1 MALAKEEKKE
11 IIKKFA
17 REKGDTGSPEVQ
29 IALLSMQIDKLASH
43 LKEHKKDV
51 HSRRGLLSMV
61 AKRRRLLS
69 YLQKR
74 DEDRY
79 KNLTKDLKKYKR
91 VHVNNSYVI
100 LFFGDDGTVYFVDY
114 EHHDAIYKHS
124 KKHLK
129 KYNDLRFD

>member
-1 MALAKEEKKE
+1 MTIYMALAKDEKSD

-29 IALLSMQIDKLASH
+29 IALLSNKIEKLVSH

-74 DEDRY
+74 DEERY
-79 KNLTKDLKKYKR
+79 KSLIKELKLDK
-91 VHVNNSYVI
+91 
-100 LFFGDDGTVYFVDY
+100 
-114 EHHDAIYKHS
+114 
-124 KKHLK
+124 
-129 KYNDLRFD
+129 

>member
-1 MALAKEEKKE
+1 MALDQKTKQD

-29 IALLSMQIDKLASH
+29 IALLTNQIEKLVTH
-43 LKEHKKDV
+43 LNEHSKDV

-74 DEDRY
+74 DESRFNALR
-79 KNLTKDLKKYKR
+79 KSLGLK
-91 VHVNNSYVI
+91 
-100 LFFGDDGTVYFVDY
+100 
-114 EHHDAIYKHS
+114 
-124 KKHLK
+124 
-129 KYNDLRFD
+129 

>member
-1 MALAKEEKKE
+1 MALNTDDKKS

-29 IALLSMQIDKLASH
+29 IALLTAQIDKLVGHLNSH
-43 LKEHKKDV
+43 PHDV

-74 DEDRY
+74 DKTRFEALR
-79 KNLTKDLKKYKR
+79 KSLELK
-91 VHVNNSYVI
+91 
-100 LFFGDDGTVYFVDY
+100 
-114 EHHDAIYKHS
+114 
-124 KKHLK
+124 
-129 KYNDLRFD
+129 